1 MKKHFLKNML
11 AAALI
16 LMAANARA
24 DGTTTSSVV
33 PVDTTHWTQIS
44 DLPTVFINIK
54 GGKDITTKTD
64 TYYRARIVIKDANS
78 TMLTMDDSVGIR
90 GRGNSTWLSA
100 KKPYRLKFDKKKK
113 LLGDAFASNKSWTLL
128 ANAADKT
135 MIRNALTYDLGE
147 FAGLKFCPA
156 AKFVDLV
163 LNGKYRGT
171 YQISDQVNVDG
182 VKGKRVNIDEDYG
195 WFLEMASWN
204 AAEAPYV
211 QVNGGG
217 CFNIK
222 NPEYDTS
229 TTEGTASTE
238 ALKTEVLTFCQNER
252 DAVLGGGAYTSP
264 TKGWRA
270 YLDESSL
277 INYLVTTEMIGNVDA
292 YTSIYLYKDKDQTK
306 LSFGPLWDEDL
317 GYNNCPTSGDFL
329 ASSNNLT
336 YELHHNSEFFGYQ
349 VQQMLKEPTFAK
361 AVLDRWKAL
370 VDGGIQDYLIQ
381 RVESLASVI
390 SKSKDLNYSL
400 DTELTGSGAWS
411 ISTTDAAFSGWQGA
425 KTHSTYAEY
434 ITDLEDY
441 IRGRIPIVTARL
453 QAIYDADIASKRT
466 VTLDA
471 KNAQYQF
478 NNAMWDA
485 TTNSTNL
492 NAYADVTITN
502 RTFDGTSWNT
512 ICLPFSATAKQ
523 IETAF
528 GKDNTYKLRELSGMA
543 ADGSTMLFTAP
554 KDGAIEGGKP
564 YLIRLDDASAT
575 VKDPTFSGVVIT
587 DNAPATVTIDGT
599 HKFCGTFYQTTL
611 TTDGANLFV
620 GADNK
625 LYTPASGKNIIYGM
639 RGYFIVPTSSGQA
652 KISIAGDDD
661 AATGISNVTAT
672 AKADD
677 GNVYDLQGR
686 RVSSSLQGLPR
697 GIYIMDGNKIA
708 VK

>member
-1 MKKHFLKNML
+1 MKIQYLKNML
-11 AAALI
+11 VVALI
-16 LMAANARA
+16 FVAANARA
-24 DGTTTSSVV
+24 DGSVV
-33 PVDTTHWTQIS
+33 PVDTVNWTQIS
-44 DLPTVFINIK
+44 DLPTVFINVRNNQ
-54 GGKDITTKTD
+54 DINTKEKTE
-64 TYYRARIVIKDANS
+64 TYYTAHIVIVDKANS
-78 TMLTMDDSVGIR
+78 MLTMNDNVQIR
-90 GRGNSTWLSA
+90 GRGNSTWNSA
-100 KKPYRLKFDKKKK
+100 KKPYRLKFFKSKQ
-113 LLGDAFASNKSWTLL
+113 LLGTSFAKNKSWTLL

-135 MIRNALTYDLGE
+135 MIRNALTYDLGK
-147 FAGLKFCPA
+147 FADMKFCPA

-163 LNGKYRGT
+163 LNGQYRGT

-211 QVNGGG
+211 QVNSGG

-252 DAVLGGGAYTSP
+252 DAVLAYGAAYTSP

-329 ASSNNLT
+329 ASSKNLT

-349 VQQMLKEPTFAK
+349 VEQMLKEPTFAK

-381 RVESLASVI
+381 HVESLATVI
-390 SKSKDLNYSL
+390 STSKDLNYSL

-466 VTLDA
+466 ITLDA

-485 TTNSTNL
+485 TTSSTNL
-492 NAYADVTITN
+492 NAYADVNITN

-512 ICLPFSATAKQ
+512 ICLPFSATAEQ
-523 IETAF
+523 IIAAF
-528 GKDNTYKLRELSGMA
+528 GGKTYQLRELSGMA

-575 VKDPTFSGVVIT
+575 VKDPTFSGVVIS
-587 DNAPATVTIDGT
+587 DNAPATVTIDGK
-599 HKFCGTFYQTTL
+599 HSFCGTFYQTTL
-611 TTDGANLFV
+611 TTTGTNLFV
-620 GADNK
+620 GADNN
-625 LYTPASGKNIIYGM
+625 LYTPASGKNTIYGM
-639 RGYFIVPTSSGQA
+639 RGYFIVPASSVQA
-652 KISIAGDDD
+652 KISIAGDDFT
-661 AATGISNVTAT
+661 TGISNVAT
-672 AKADD
+672 TKEN
-677 GNVYDLQGR
+677 GYVYDLQGR
-686 RVSSSLQGLPR
+686 RVGNSLQGLPH
-697 GIYIMDGNKIA
+697 GIYIMDGNKIM